1 MKQLSLR
8 LQAPQSSAPSL
19 AVRLI
24 QFSTKKMNQAITMP
38 QRLVGKWRLYLN
50 YCPECNSC
58 APKMHHCEVCHAN
71 TKAYFDWNKDI
82 EKTWWKKYAEKHHIA
97 L

>member
-8 LQAPQSSAPSL
+8 LFAPRGSFSL
-19 AVRLI
+19 LTGRILA
-24 QFSTKKMNQAITMP
+24 FTAKKVNNVTTFP
-38 QRLVGKWRLYLN
+38 QRLVGRWRLYLN

-58 APKMHHCEVCHAN
+58 APKLHQCDVCHAD
-71 TKAYFDWNKDI
+71 TKAYFDWNKDV
-82 EKTWWKKYAEKHHIA
+82 ERKWWTKYAEKHHII